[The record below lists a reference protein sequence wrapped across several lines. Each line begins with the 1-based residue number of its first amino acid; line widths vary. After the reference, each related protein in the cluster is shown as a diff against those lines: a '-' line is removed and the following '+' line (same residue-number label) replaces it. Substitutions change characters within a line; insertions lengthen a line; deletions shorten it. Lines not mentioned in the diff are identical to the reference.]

1 MNNLVYV
8 TFFGIVG
15 IEKKPYRFTTM
26 DKQMPL
32 YTKEARAAWRSFLQ
46 TYATLLPI
54 LAQELQAEHK
64 LPLTWYDVLAQ
75 LNSAP
80 DGVLRMQDLAKAIL
94 LSQSGLTRLLDRIAA
109 AGLVERLPCPDDRR
123 GTYAVITEQGKEVL
137 AQALPSHIRSIETH
151 FLSHLD
157 AADIQALYTAF
168 AKILAAEK
176 DA

>member
-1 MNNLVYV
+1 
-8 TFFGIVG
+8 
-15 IEKKPYRFTTM
+15 M
-26 DKQMPL
+26 DKQMSL

-157 AADIQALYTAF
+157 AADIQALHTAF